1 MGIGP
6 AAWSA
11 EAHYES
17 VRSDVAGFFAVVIAV
32 MVIINMDSI
41 IRYIKMRQL

>member
-1 MGIGP
+1 MKRC
-6 AAWSA
+6 
-11 EAHYES
+11 
-17 VRSDVAGFFAVVIAV
+17 VVTFAGFFAVVIVV

>member
-1 MGIGP
+1 MKRC
-6 AAWSA
+6 
-11 EAHYES
+11 
-17 VRSDVAGFFAVVIAV
+17 VVTFAGFFAVVIAA

>member
-1 MGIGP
+1 MKR
-6 AAWSA
+6 
-11 EAHYES
+11 Y
-17 VRSDVAGFFAVVIAV
+17 VVTFAGFFAVVIAV

>member
-1 MGIGP
+1 MKR
-6 AAWSA
+6 
-11 EAHYES
+11 Y
-17 VRSDVAGFFAVVIAV
+17 VVTFTGFFAVAIAV